1 MLGSFRKF
9 STSIYAKIVL
19 GIIVI
24 PFVFWGMGSTF
35 TSGSKNII
43 LKLDKDKHSVQDFID
58 FIQMYYRGNEKPSD
72 GQIDEL
78 LLTFVGDKLIEKEIE
93 YYNIKLSD
101 ESLAS
106 LIKSRKEFKRENKF
120 SRVEYEKFLLQRNI
134 TAATFELNLS
144 KQEKKKQF
152 LDFVGGGLLP
162 SKLLINLSYDKQ
174 NQKRTVKLIDLNDLF
189 KEKVNFSEK
198 EIISYFNE
206 NKEKFV
212 EDFNTIKIVKLT
224 PELLVNDIEFTD
236 LFFKKID
243 EIDDLIIQG
252 NNLNNISKKF
262 NINNTNQYSINKFG
276 NDINYNKVKE
286 VPDKLINIIFS
297 LSESEPV
304 VLEEVDNNFFVIEL
318 IESKSINRD
327 IKDENV
333 KKSILLNLET
343 KRIRK
348 SISVIINQ
356 INQNKF
362 KKSDFDEISKQKN
375 AEIKTVKLKNQNDN
389 DILKTE
395 LVSEIYK
402 APEKKVV
409 LVNDISFK
417 ENYLVYVDSIENVN
431 IDENP
436 EKYKEHLILSKL
448 KISNELFNTYDSYI
462 KKKYDIEINH
472 KALDT
477 VKSYFN

>member
-1 MLGSFRKF
+1 ML
-9 STSIYAKIVL
+9 
-19 GIIVI
+19 
-24 PFVFWGMGSTF
+24 
-35 TSGSKNII
+35 
-43 LKLDKDKHSVQDFID
+43 
-58 FIQMYYRGNEKPSD
+58 
-72 GQIDEL
+72 
-78 LLTFVGDKLIEKEIE
+78 
-93 YYNIKLSD
+93 
-101 ESLAS
+101 
-106 LIKSRKEFKRENKF
+106 
-120 SRVEYEKFLLQRNI
+120 
-134 TAATFELNLS
+134 
-144 KQEKKKQF
+144 
-152 LDFVGGGLLP
+152 
-162 SKLLINLSYDKQ
+162 
-174 NQKRTVKLIDLNDLF
+174 
-189 KEKVNFSEK
+189 
-198 EIISYFNE
+198 
-206 NKEKFV
+206 
-212 EDFNTIKIVKLT
+212 
-224 PELLVNDIEFTD
+224 
-236 LFFKKID
+236 FKKID